1 MSIQNSLWQ
10 DLLQTLPTLRSQLYY
25 KSTLTALS
33 HAMEDLV
40 LVGTDRPLVLANFQQ
55 ERYYRPE
62 ARRYQRIAQR
72 TDHVYVLAAAESDFG
87 TTATPY
93 PTIALN
99 PDDEL
104 AQEWH
109 LIIIG
114 QNYSACLVCQESAAP
129 IDIAIDSARQF
140 RGIWTFDRTISTTAA
155 RLLLQ
160 KVLEYCPD
168 LADRVQQT
176 RQIYGLAA
184 ESLRASPLDHLGS
197 ADRVLEIDAR
207 LFADRLVTYLQSSQ
221 YKQIRAYR
229 TIATQERKERL
240 INSITVAIRNSVKL
254 EEIFSVT
261 VQELGKVFRPCRCL
275 LYTQG
280 AVGHLIE
287 YEFVAPGMNS
297 LKGERWT
304 LANTPLFRSLLDQNQ
319 TIAIA
324 DVSRDVS
331 LQSVDLQDQLQ
342 RWQIGSCLLVPVV
355 YQQQVLGILELH
367 QSQAQVWQETEV
379 ALMEAIAAQV
389 GVALMQA
396 QAYDNLAS
404 LNQQLV
410 DLERTQS
417 NLIAIVGH
425 ELRTPLSTIQICLES
440 LFSDPDTPLEIQQ
453 IMLKTALGD
462 SERLRRLIQDFL
474 TLSRL
479 ESGVAS
485 WRFEPISV
493 QECLDLALSS
503 LNNRESPTPKV
514 VLNGLPDLPLV
525 EVDAEGLIEVFIKL
539 LDNACKF
546 TDVGG
551 TISIQARRLSGAT
564 LAVSAKQLAESEAK
578 DWVEISITDTGR
590 GIEPEQLETIFK
602 QFYQTEGYLRRTVS
616 GTGLGLAICRRII
629 QKWGGTIR
637 AESLGRMQGSTF
649 RFTLPVSEAFVSVY

>member
-1 MSIQNSLWQ
+1 MSTQNSLWQ

-25 KSTLTALS
+25 KSSLTALS

-40 LVGTDRPLVLANFQQ
+40 LVGADRPLVLASFQQ

-72 TDHVYVLAAAESDFG
+72 TDHIYVLAAPESDFG

-99 PDDEL
+99 SDDEL

-140 RGIWTFDRTISTTAA
+140 RGIWTFDRTISTIAA

-160 KVLEYCPD
+160 KILEYRPD

-176 RQIYGLAA
+176 RQIYGLGA
-184 ESLRASPLDHLGS
+184 ENLRASPLDYLGS

-240 INSITVAIRNSVKL
+240 INSISTAIRNSVKL
-254 EEIFSVT
+254 EEIFNTT

-280 AVGHLIE
+280 AIGHSIE
-287 YEFVAPGMNS
+287 YEFVASGMDS

-304 LANTPLFRSLLDQNQ
+304 LANTPVLQSLLAQNQ

-324 DVSRDVS
+324 DVSRDAS
-331 LQSVDLQDQLQ
+331 LQSVDLKDQLH
-342 RWQIGSCLLVPVV
+342 RWQVGSCLLVPVT

-367 QSQAQVWQETEV
+367 QPQAQVWQETEV
-379 ALMEAIAAQV
+379 ALMEAIATQV
-389 GVALMQA
+389 GIALMQA
-396 QAYDNLAS
+396 KAYDNLAT

-425 ELRTPLSTIQICLES
+425 ELRTPLSTIRVCLES
-440 LFSDPDTPLEIQQ
+440 LLSEPDAPLEMQQ
-453 IMLKTALGD
+453 IMLETALGD
-462 SERLRRLIQDFL
+462 ADRLRRLIQDFL

-479 ESGVAS
+479 ESGAVN
-485 WRFEPISV
+485 WQFESISV
-493 QECLDLALSS
+493 QECLDLALTS
-503 LNNRESPTPKV
+503 LNNREAPTPKV
-514 VLNGLPDLPLV
+514 VLSVLPDLPLV
-525 EVDAEGLIEVFIKL
+525 QVDGEGLIEVFIKL

-551 TISIQARRLSGAT
+551 SISIQARRLSPEMGEAT
-564 LAVSAKQLAESEAK
+564 
-578 DWVEISITDTGR
+578 WVEISITDTGR
-590 GIEPEQLETIFK
+590 GIEPEQLEAIFER
-602 QFYQTEGYLRRTVS
+602 FYQTEGYLRRTVG

-629 QKWGGTIR
+629 QKWGGRIQ

-649 RFTLPVSEAFVSVY
+649 RFTLPVSEAFVSV

>member
-1 MSIQNSLWQ
+1 
-10 DLLQTLPTLRSQLYY
+10 
-25 KSTLTALS
+25 
-33 HAMEDLV
+33 MEDLV
-40 LVGTDRPLVLANFQQ
+40 LVGADRPLVLANFQQ
-55 ERYYRPE
+55 ERHYRQE
-62 ARRYQRIAQR
+62 ARRYQRIAQC
-72 TDHVYVLAAAESDFG
+72 TDQIYVLAAPDSKFG
-87 TTATPY
+87 TAPTPY
-93 PTIALN
+93 STIALN
-99 PDDEL
+99 SDDEL
-104 AQEWH
+104 TQEWH
-109 LIIIG
+109 LIIISPR
-114 QNYSACLVCQESAAP
+114 YSACLVCQECAAP
-129 IDIAIDSARQF
+129 IDAAIDSARQF
-140 RGIWTFDRTISTTAA
+140 RGIWTFDRSVSNQAA
-155 RLLLQ
+155 ELLLQ
-160 KVLEYCPD
+160 KIVRYRPD
-168 LADRVQQT
+168 LAEQVQRT
-176 RQIYGLAA
+176 RQIYGLG
-184 ESLRASPLDHLGS
+184 EENPLATS
-197 ADRVLEIDAR
+197 TSTCSTVSDRLLEIDAR
-207 LFADRLVTYLQSSQ
+207 LFVDRLVIYLQSSQ
-221 YKQIRAYR
+221 YKQLRAYR
-229 TIATQERKERL
+229 TIAIQERKERL
-240 INSITVAIRNSVKL
+240 INSITVAIRDSI
-254 EEIFSVT
+254 EPEAIFNVT
-261 VQELGKVFRPCRCL
+261 VREMGKVFRHCRCV
-275 LYTQG
+275 LYAQG
-280 AVGHLIE
+280 AIGHSIE
-287 YEFVAPGMNS
+287 YEFAAPGMNS

-304 LANTPLFRSLLDQNQ
+304 LANTPLFQPLLAQNQ

-324 DVSRDVS
+324 DVNRDVS
-331 LQSVDLQDQLQ
+331 LQSVDLKDQLQ
-342 RWQIGSCLLVPVV
+342 YWQIGSCLLVPVA
-355 YQQQVLGILELH
+355 YQQQILGVLELH
-367 QSQAQVWQETEV
+367 QPQAQVWQETEV
-379 ALMEAIAAQV
+379 ALVEAIAAQV

-453 IMLKTALGD
+453 IMLQTALGD

-485 WRFEPISV
+485 WQFESISV

-514 VLNGLPDLPLV
+514 VLKGLPDLPLV

-551 TISIQARRLSGAT
+551 TISIQARQLSVAIPG
-564 LAVSAKQLAESEAK
+564 SEAK

-590 GIEPEQLETIFK
+590 GIEPEQLETVFER
-602 QFYQTEGYLRRTVS
+602 FYQTEGYLRRTVS
-616 GTGLGLAICRRII
+616 GTGLGLAICRRIV